1 MKALEQMNQKV
12 SRRGFLKIGTTAAGG
27 LLVGFYLPA
36 GKEAAAA
43 QSLTASKNLNA
54 FVHIGTDDLV
64 TFIIHK
70 PENGQGTTTSLS
82 QLLAE
87 ELEVD
92 WKKIRWQYAPIHPA
106 YSGGGGLQGTVGS
119 QAIRSTYSPLRQAGA
134 VAREMLVQA
143 AAQQWGIEKAQCRAE
158 NSSVINTLTNAR
170 LSYGSLADAA
180 SRLAPPP
187 SNTIK
192 LKTPA
197 EFKIVGKP
205 TKRLDTPEKIT
216 GKATFALDVRR
227 PGMLYAVVA
236 RCPVTGGAVASF
248 DATAAKAVAGV
259 QHVVQITEG
268 IAVVADNTWAA
279 MEGRK
284 ALKVQWNEG
293 ENANLSS
300 ASIRET
306 LANAIST
313 PGNVAKKTG
322 EGEAALAAAA
332 RQIEAVYE
340 APYLA
345 HAPMEPF
352 TCVADVKGDS
362 CEVWVGSQLPSVAN
376 GNAIQ
381 ASGLPAS
388 KINLHT
394 LYMGGGFGSRGGGA
408 YVTEAVGISKAIG
421 VPVKLTYTRED
432 DLQTDRFRPS
442 SYMKFRAGLDA
453 TGKLTTWTA
462 RVSCS
467 SFAAGG
473 LRNGVDNEGVAG
485 IHDHLYAIP
494 NIQVEYREP
503 GLKIPTNYWRS
514 VGHSQNTFFTEA
526 FIDELADAAG
536 KDPVEFRRELLANQP
551 RLLAALN
558 LAAEKAG
565 WGKPLPAGRA
575 MGVAAVNCF
584 GSFNAQIAEVSIVQ
598 GKVRVHRVVSAVD
611 CGIAVNP
618 AGVAQQM
625 QSAIV
630 YGLSAALRGAITF
643 EKGRVQQ
650 TNFHQ
655 YEPLRIDEMPVIETY
670 IVPSTNNP
678 GGMGEVGTPAI
689 APAVAN
695 AIFRA
700 TGKRIRR
707 MPFNLENFA

>member
-1 MKALEQMNQKV
+1 MKAARLN
-12 SRRGFLKIGTTAAGG
+12 RRGFFKVSTAAAGG
-27 LLVGFYLPA
+27 LLVGFYLP
-36 GKEAAAA
+36 GKSALAAVNDAP
-43 QSLTASKNLNA
+43 KLNA

-92 WKKIRWQYAPIHPA
+92 WKKIRWEYAPIA
-106 YSGGGGLQGTVGS
+106 QVYASGGLQGTVGS
-119 QAIRSTYSPLRQAGA
+119 QAIRSTYNPLRQAGA
-134 VAREMLVQA
+134 VAREMLIQA
-143 AAQQWGIEKAQCRAE
+143 AAQQWGVDKAQCRAE
-158 NSSVINTLTNAR
+158 NSTIVNTVNNAR

-180 SRLAPPP
+180 SKLTPPAA
-187 SNTIK
+187 NTIQ
-192 LKTPA
+192 LKPVSDY
-197 EFKIVGKP
+197 KVVGKP
-205 TKRLDTPEKIT
+205 TKRLDTPAKIT
-216 GKATFALDVRR
+216 GKAEFALDVVR

-236 RCPVTGGAVASF
+236 RCPVTGGSVASF
-248 DATAAKAVAGV
+248 DPAPAKAVPGV
-259 QHVVQITEG
+259 KHVVQIPEG
-268 IAVVADNTWAA
+268 IAIVADNTWSA

-284 ALKVQWNEG
+284 ALVVQWNEG
-293 ENANLSS
+293 ENAALSS

-306 LANAIST
+306 LANAIAT
-313 PGNVAKKTG
+313 PGNVATRRG
-322 EGEAALAAAA
+322 EGEAALATAAK
-332 RQIEAVYE
+332 QIDAVYE

-352 TCVADVKGDS
+352 TCVADFKNDS
-362 CEVWVGSQLPSVAN
+362 CEVWVGSQLPSIAN
-376 GNAIQ
+376 NNAVQ

-408 YVTEAVGISKAIG
+408 FVTEAVGISKAIG

-432 DLQTDRFRPS
+432 DLATDRFRPA
-442 SYMKFRAGLDA
+442 SYMRFKAGLDA
-453 TGKLTTWTA
+453 SGNLTTWTA

-467 SFAAGG
+467 SFAGMP
-473 LRNGVDNEGVAG
+473 NGIDREGVAG
-485 IHDHLYAIP
+485 INDTLYNIP
-494 NIQVEYREP
+494 NVQVEYREP

-514 VGHSQNTFFTEA
+514 VGHSQNTFFTES
-526 FIDELADAAG
+526 FIDELAIAAG

-551 RLLAALN
+551 RLLGALN
-558 LAAEKAG
+558 LAVEKAG

-618 AGVAQQM
+618 AGVEQQM

-630 YGLSAALRGAITF
+630 YGLSAALRGNITF

-655 YEPLRIDEMPVIETY
+655 YEPLRIDEMPVVETY
-670 IVPSTNNP
+670 IVPSTSNP

-695 AIFRA
+695 AIFKA
-700 TGKRIRR
+700 TGKRIRK
-707 MPFNLENFA
+707 MPFSLETFV

>member
-1 MKALEQMNQKV
+1 MSAIENVKLN
-12 SRRGFLKIGTTAAGG
+12 RRGFLKISTAAAGG
-27 LLVGFYLPA
+27 LLVGFYMP
-36 GKEAAAA
+36 GKGELAA
-43 QSLTASKNLNA
+43 QSANTIKNLNA

-92 WKKIRWQYAPIHPA
+92 WKKIRWEYAPINPVYGA
-106 YSGGGGLQGTVGS
+106 GLQGTVGS
-119 QAIRSTYSPLRQAGA
+119 QAIRSTYTPLRQAGA
-134 VAREMLVQA
+134 AAREMLIQA
-143 AAQQWGIEKAQCRAE
+143 AAQQWGIDKAQCRAE
-158 NSSVINTLTNAR
+158 NSTVINTVTNAK

-180 SRLAPPP
+180 SKLPAPAA
-187 SNTIK
+187 NTIQ
-192 LKTPA
+192 LKPA
-197 EFKIVGKP
+197 TAFKVVGKP

-216 GKATFALDVRR
+216 GKAEFALDVVR

-236 RCPVTGGAVASF
+236 RCPVTGGSVDSF
-248 DATAAKAVAGV
+248 DPTAARAVPGV
-259 QHVVQITEG
+259 KHVVQIPEG
-268 IAVVADNTWAA
+268 IAIVADNTWAA

-284 ALKVQWNEG
+284 ALVVQWNEG
-293 ENANLSS
+293 ENAALNT
-300 ASIRET
+300 ASIREI
-306 LANAIST
+306 LSKAIAT
-313 PGNVAKKTG
+313 PGNVAKRQG
-322 EGEAALAAAA
+322 EGEAALATAAK
-332 RQIEAVYE
+332 QVEAVYE

-381 ASGLPAS
+381 ASGLPAN

-408 YVTEAVGISKAIG
+408 YVTETVGISKALG
-421 VPVKLTYTRED
+421 VPIKVTYTRED
-432 DLQTDRFRPS
+432 DLSTDRFRPA
-442 SYMKFRAGLDA
+442 SYMRFKAGLDSS
-453 TGKLTTWTA
+453 GKLTAWTA

-467 SFAAGG
+467 SFAG
-473 LRNGVDNEGVAG
+473 LQNGLDREGVAG
-485 IHDHLYAIP
+485 ISDILYNIP

-503 GLKIPTNYWRS
+503 GIKIPTNYWRS
-514 VGHSQNTFFTEA
+514 VGHSQNTFFTES
-526 FIDELADAAG
+526 FIDELAIAAG
-536 KDPVEFRRELLANQP
+536 KDPVEFRRELLADQP
-551 RLLAALN
+551 RLLGALN

-611 CGIAVNP
+611 CGQAINP
-618 AGVAQQM
+618 AGVEQQM

-630 YGLSAALRGAITF
+630 YGLSAALRGNITF

-689 APAVAN
+689 APAVGN
-695 AIFRA
+695 AIFKA
-700 TGKRIRR
+700 TGKRVRR
-707 MPFNLENFA
+707 MPFSLETFV

>member
-1 MKALEQMNQKV
+1 MSAIENVKLN
-12 SRRGFLKIGTTAAGG
+12 RRGFLKISSAAAGG
-27 LLVGFYLPA
+27 LLVGFYLP
-36 GKEAAAA
+36 GKGELAA
-43 QSLTASKNLNA
+43 QSANTIKNLNA

-92 WKKIRWQYAPIHPA
+92 WKKIRWEYAPINPVYGA
-106 YSGGGGLQGTVGS
+106 GLQGTVGS
-119 QAIRSTYSPLRQAGA
+119 QAIRSTYTPLRQAGA
-134 VAREMLVQA
+134 AAREMLIQA
-143 AAQQWGIEKAQCRAE
+143 AAQQWGIDKAQCRAE
-158 NSSVINTLTNAR
+158 NSTVINTVTNAK

-180 SRLAPPP
+180 SKLPAPAA
-187 SNTIK
+187 NAIQ
-192 LKTPA
+192 LKPA
-197 EFKIVGKP
+197 TAFKVVGKP

-216 GKATFALDVRR
+216 GKAEFALDVRR

-236 RCPVTGGAVASF
+236 RCPVTGGSVASF
-248 DATAAKAVAGV
+248 DPTAAKAVPGV
-259 QHVVQITEG
+259 KHVIQIPEG
-268 IAVVADNTWAA
+268 IAIVADNTWAA

-284 ALKVQWNEG
+284 ALVVQFNEG
-293 ENANLSS
+293 ENAGLNT
-300 ASIRET
+300 ASIREI
-306 LANAIST
+306 LSKAIAT
-313 PGNVAKKTG
+313 PGNVATRRG
-322 EGEAALAAAA
+322 EGEAALATAAK
-332 RQIEAVYE
+332 QIEAVYE

-381 ASGLPAS
+381 ASGLPAN

-408 YVTEAVGISKAIG
+408 YVTETVGISKALGIPIK
-421 VPVKLTYTRED
+421 VTYTRED
-432 DLQTDRFRPS
+432 DLSTDRFRPA
-442 SYMKFRAGLDA
+442 SYMRFKAGMDSS
-453 TGKLTTWTA
+453 GKLTAWTA

-467 SFAAGG
+467 SFAG
-473 LRNGVDNEGVAG
+473 LQNGLDREGVAG
-485 IHDHLYAIP
+485 ISDILYNVP

-503 GLKIPTNYWRS
+503 GIKIPTNYWRS
-514 VGHSQNTFFTEA
+514 VGHSQNTFFTES
-526 FIDELADAAG
+526 FIDELAIDAG

-551 RLLAALN
+551 RLLGALN

-565 WGKPLPAGRA
+565 WGKPLPSGRA

-611 CGIAVNP
+611 CGQAINP
-618 AGVAQQM
+618 AGVEQQM

-630 YGLSAALRGAITF
+630 YGLSAALRGNITF

-689 APAVAN
+689 APAVGN
-695 AIFRA
+695 AIFKA
-700 TGKRIRR
+700 TGKRVRR
-707 MPFNLENFA
+707 MPFSLETFV

>member
-1 MKALEQMNQKV
+1 MSAIENMKLN
-12 SRRGFLKIGTTAAGG
+12 RRHFLKISSAAAGG
-27 LLVGFYLPA
+27 LLVGFYLP
-36 GKEAAAA
+36 GKGELAA
-43 QSLTASKNLNA
+43 QSANTIKNLNA

-92 WKKIRWQYAPIHPA
+92 WKKIRWEYAPINPVYGA
-106 YSGGGGLQGTVGS
+106 GLQGTVGS
-119 QAIRSTYSPLRQAGA
+119 QAIRSTYTPLRQAGA
-134 VAREMLVQA
+134 AAREMLIQA
-143 AAQQWGIEKAQCRAE
+143 AAQQWGIDKAQCRAE
-158 NSSVINTLTNAR
+158 NSTVINTVTNAK
-170 LSYGSLADAA
+170 LNYGSLADAA
-180 SRLAPPP
+180 SKLPAPAA
-187 SNTIK
+187 NAIQ
-192 LKTPA
+192 LKPA
-197 EFKIVGKP
+197 TAFKVVGKP

-216 GKATFALDVRR
+216 GKAEFALDVRR

-236 RCPVTGGAVASF
+236 RCPVTGGSVASF
-248 DATAAKAVAGV
+248 DPTAAKAVPGV
-259 QHVVQITEG
+259 KHVVQIPEG
-268 IAVVADNTWAA
+268 IAIVADNTWAA

-284 ALKVQWNEG
+284 ALVVQFNEG
-293 ENANLSS
+293 ENAGLNT
-300 ASIRET
+300 ASIREI
-306 LANAIST
+306 LSKAIAT
-313 PGNVAKKTG
+313 PGNVATRRG
-322 EGEAALAAAA
+322 EGEAALATAAK
-332 RQIEAVYE
+332 QIEAVYE

-381 ASGLPAS
+381 ASGLPAN

-408 YVTEAVGISKAIG
+408 YVTETVGISKALGIPIK
-421 VPVKLTYTRED
+421 VTYTRED
-432 DLQTDRFRPS
+432 DLSTDRFRPA
-442 SYMKFRAGLDA
+442 SYMRFKAGMDSS
-453 TGKLTTWTA
+453 GKLTAWTA

-467 SFAAGG
+467 SFAG
-473 LRNGVDNEGVAG
+473 LQNGLDREGVAG
-485 IHDHLYAIP
+485 IADIP
-494 NIQVEYREP
+494 YTVPNVQVEYREP
-503 GLKIPTNYWRS
+503 GIKIPTNYWRS
-514 VGHSQNTFFTEA
+514 VGHSQNTFFTES
-526 FIDELADAAG
+526 FIDELAIAAG
-536 KDPVEFRRELLANQP
+536 KDPVEFRRELLADQP
-551 RLLAALN
+551 RLLGALN

-611 CGIAVNP
+611 CGQAVNP
-618 AGVAQQM
+618 AGVEQQM

-630 YGLSAALRGAITF
+630 YGLSAALRGNITF

-689 APAVAN
+689 APAVGN
-695 AIFRA
+695 AIFKA
-700 TGKRIRR
+700 TGKRVRR
-707 MPFNLENFA
+707 MPFSLETFV

>member
-1 MKALEQMNQKV
+1 MKAAKLN
-12 SRRGFLKIGTTAAGG
+12 RRGFFKVSTAAAGG
-27 LLVGFYLPA
+27 LIVGFYLP
-36 GKEAAAA
+36 GKGALAAVNDAP
-43 QSLTASKNLNA
+43 KLNA

-92 WKKIRWQYAPIHPA
+92 WKKIRWEYAPIA
-106 YSGGGGLQGTVGS
+106 QVYASGGLQGTVGS
-119 QAIRSTYSPLRQAGA
+119 QAIRSTYNPLRQAGA
-134 VAREMLVQA
+134 VAREMLIQA
-143 AAQQWGIEKAQCRAE
+143 AAQQWGVDKAQCRAE
-158 NSSVINTLTNAR
+158 NSTVVNTVSNAR

-180 SRLAPPP
+180 SKLTPPAA
-187 SNTIK
+187 NTIQ
-192 LKTPA
+192 LKPVSDY
-197 EFKIVGKP
+197 KVVGKP
-205 TKRLDTPEKIT
+205 TKRLDTPAKIT
-216 GKATFALDVRR
+216 GKAEFALDVVR

-236 RCPVTGGAVASF
+236 RCPVTGGSVASF
-248 DATAAKAVAGV
+248 DPAAAKAVPGV
-259 QHVVQITEG
+259 KHVVQIPEG
-268 IAVVADNTWAA
+268 IAVVADDTWSA

-284 ALKVQWNEG
+284 ALVVQWNEG
-293 ENANLSS
+293 ENAALSS

-306 LANAIST
+306 LANAIAT
-313 PGNVAKKTG
+313 PGNVATRRG
-322 EGEAALAAAA
+322 EGEAALATAAK
-332 RQIEAVYE
+332 QIDAVYE

-352 TCVADVKGDS
+352 TCVADFKNAS
-362 CEVWVGSQLPSVAN
+362 CEVWVGSQLPSIAN
-376 GNAIQ
+376 NNAVQ

-408 YVTEAVGISKAIG
+408 FVTEAVGISKAIG

-432 DLQTDRFRPS
+432 DLATDRFRPA
-442 SYMKFRAGLDA
+442 SYMRFKAGLDA
-453 TGKLTTWTA
+453 SGNLTTWTA

-467 SFAAGG
+467 SFAGMQ
-473 LRNGVDNEGVAG
+473 NGIDREGVAG
-485 IHDHLYAIP
+485 INDTLYNIP
-494 NIQVEYREP
+494 NVQVEYREP
-503 GLKIPTNYWRS
+503 GIKIPTNYWRS
-514 VGHSQNTFFTEA
+514 VGHSQNTFFTES
-526 FIDELADAAG
+526 FIDELAVAAG

-551 RLLAALN
+551 RLLGALN

-618 AGVAQQM
+618 AGVEQQM

-630 YGLSAALRGAITF
+630 YGLSAALRGNITF

-655 YEPLRIDEMPVIETY
+655 YEPLRIDEMPVVETY
-670 IVPSTNNP
+670 IVPSTSNP

-695 AIFRA
+695 AIFKA
-700 TGKRIRR
+700 TGKRIRK
-707 MPFNLENFA
+707 MPFSLETFV

>member
-1 MKALEQMNQKV
+1 MRTAEQMNGKV
-12 SRRGFLKIGTTAAGG
+12 SRRGFLKIGTAAAGG
-27 LLVGFYLPA
+27 LLVGFYLP
-36 GKEAAAA
+36 GRNTAAA
-43 QSLTASKNLNA
+43 QSLTGVSNLNA
-54 FVHIGTDDLV
+54 FVHIGSDDLV

-92 WKKIRWQYAPIHPA
+92 WTKIRWEYAPINA
-106 YSGGGGLQGTVGS
+106 VYASGGLQGTVGS
-119 QAIRSTYSPLRQAGA
+119 QAIRTTYNPLRQAGA
-134 VAREMLVQA
+134 VAREMLLQA
-143 AAQQWGIEKAQCRAE
+143 AAQQWGIDKAQCRAE

-180 SRLAPPP
+180 SKLPAPAA
-187 SNTIK
+187 NAIQ

-197 EFKIVGKP
+197 EFKVVGKP
-205 TKRLDTPEKIT
+205 AKRLDTPEKIT

-236 RCPVTGGAVASF
+236 RCPVIGGTVASF
-248 DATAAKAVAGV
+248 DATDAKAVAGV
-259 QHVVQITEG
+259 RHVVQIPEG
-268 IAVVADNTWAA
+268 VAVVADNTWAA

-293 ENANLSS
+293 ANANLNS
-300 ASIRET
+300 AAIREI
-306 LANAIST
+306 LATAIST
-313 PGNVAKKTG
+313 PGNVARKTG
-322 EGEAALAAAA
+322 EGEGGLATAAKQL
-332 RQIEAVYE
+332 EAVYE

-352 TCVADVKGDS
+352 TCVADVKADS

-376 GNAIQ
+376 GNAVQ
-381 ASGLPAS
+381 ASGMPAA

-432 DLQTDRFRPS
+432 DLQTDRFRPA

-453 TGKLTTWTA
+453 DGKLTTWTA

-473 LRNGVDNEGVAG
+473 MRNGVDNEGVAG
-485 IHDHLYAIP
+485 IHDTLYAIP
-494 NIQVEYREP
+494 NVQVEYREP

-526 FIDELADAAG
+526 FIDELASAAG
-536 KDPVEFRRELLANQP
+536 KDPVEFRRELLASQP
-551 RLLAALN
+551 RLLGTLN

-584 GSFNAQIAEVSIVQ
+584 GSFNTQIAEISIVQ

-643 EKGRVQQ
+643 DKGRVQQ

-655 YEPLRIDEMPVIETY
+655 YEPLRIDEMPIIETY
-670 IVPSTNNP
+670 IVPSTSNP

-700 TGKRIRR
+700 TGKRIRK

>member
-1 MKALEQMNQKV
+1 MSAIENVKLN
-12 SRRGFLKIGTTAAGG
+12 RRGFLKISTAAAGG
-27 LLVGFYLPA
+27 LLVGFYMP
-36 GKEAAAA
+36 GKGELAA
-43 QSLTASKNLNA
+43 QSANTIKNLNA

-92 WKKIRWQYAPIHPA
+92 WKKIRWEYAPINPVYGA
-106 YSGGGGLQGTVGS
+106 GLQGTVGS
-119 QAIRSTYSPLRQAGA
+119 QAIRSTYTPLRQAGA
-134 VAREMLVQA
+134 AAREMLIQA
-143 AAQQWGIEKAQCRAE
+143 AAQQWGIDKAQCRAE
-158 NSSVINTLTNAR
+158 NSTVINTVTNAK

-180 SRLAPPP
+180 SKLSAPAA
-187 SNTIK
+187 NTIQ
-192 LKTPA
+192 LKPA
-197 EFKIVGKP
+197 TAFKVVGKP

-216 GKATFALDVRR
+216 GKAEFALDVRR

-236 RCPVTGGAVASF
+236 RCPVTGGSVASF
-248 DATAAKAVAGV
+248 DPTAAKAVPGV
-259 QHVVQITEG
+259 KHVIQIPEG
-268 IAVVADNTWAA
+268 IAIVADNTWAA

-284 ALKVQWNEG
+284 ALVVQFNEG
-293 ENANLSS
+293 ENAGLNT
-300 ASIRET
+300 ASIREI
-306 LANAIST
+306 LSKAIAT
-313 PGNVAKKTG
+313 PGNVATRRG
-322 EGEAALAAAA
+322 EGEAALATAAK
-332 RQIEAVYE
+332 QIEAVYE

-381 ASGLPAS
+381 ASGLPAN

-408 YVTEAVGISKAIG
+408 YVTETVGISKALGIPIK
-421 VPVKLTYTRED
+421 VTYTRED
-432 DLQTDRFRPS
+432 DLSTDRFRPA
-442 SYMKFRAGLDA
+442 SYMRFKAGMDSS
-453 TGKLTTWTA
+453 GKLTAWTA

-467 SFAAGG
+467 SFAG
-473 LRNGVDNEGVAG
+473 LQNGIDREGVAG
-485 IHDHLYAIP
+485 IADIP
-494 NIQVEYREP
+494 YTVPNVQVEYREP
-503 GLKIPTNYWRS
+503 GIKIPTNYWRS
-514 VGHSQNTFFTEA
+514 VGHSQNTFFTES
-526 FIDELADAAG
+526 FIDELAIDAG

-551 RLLAALN
+551 RLLGALK

-611 CGIAVNP
+611 CGQAINP
-618 AGVAQQM
+618 AGVEQQM

-630 YGLSAALRGAITF
+630 YGLSAALRGNITF

-689 APAVAN
+689 APAVGN
-695 AIFRA
+695 AIFKA
-700 TGKRIRR
+700 TGKRVRR
-707 MPFNLENFA
+707 MPFSLETFV

>member
-1 MKALEQMNQKV
+1 MSAIENVKLN
-12 SRRGFLKIGTTAAGG
+12 RRGFLKISTAAAGG
-27 LLVGFYLPA
+27 LLVGFYLP
-36 GKEAAAA
+36 GKGELAA
-43 QSLTASKNLNA
+43 QSANTIKNLNA

-92 WKKIRWQYAPIHPA
+92 WKKIRWEYAPINPVYGA
-106 YSGGGGLQGTVGS
+106 GLQGTVGS
-119 QAIRSTYSPLRQAGA
+119 QAIRSTYTPLRQAGA
-134 VAREMLVQA
+134 AAREMLIQA
-143 AAQQWGIEKAQCRAE
+143 AAQQWGIDKAQCRAE
-158 NSSVINTLTNAR
+158 NSTVINTVTNAK

-180 SRLAPPP
+180 SKLPAPAA
-187 SNTIK
+187 NTIQ
-192 LKTPA
+192 LKPA
-197 EFKIVGKP
+197 TAFKVVGKP

-216 GKATFALDVRR
+216 GKAEFALDVVR

-236 RCPVTGGAVASF
+236 RCPVTGGSVASF
-248 DATAAKAVAGV
+248 DPTAARAVPGV
-259 QHVVQITEG
+259 KHVVQIPEG
-268 IAVVADNTWAA
+268 IAIVADNTWAA

-284 ALKVQWNEG
+284 ALVVQWNEG
-293 ENANLSS
+293 ENAALNT
-300 ASIRET
+300 AAIREI
-306 LANAIST
+306 LSKAIAT
-313 PGNVAKKTG
+313 PGNVAKRQG
-322 EGEAALAAAA
+322 EGEAALATAAK
-332 RQIEAVYE
+332 QIEAVYE

-381 ASGLPAS
+381 ASGLPAN

-408 YVTEAVGISKAIG
+408 YVTETVGISKALGIPIK
-421 VPVKLTYTRED
+421 VTYTRED
-432 DLQTDRFRPS
+432 DLSTDRFRPA
-442 SYMKFRAGLDA
+442 SYMRFKAGLDSS
-453 TGKLTTWTA
+453 GKLTAWTA

-467 SFAAGG
+467 SFAG
-473 LRNGVDNEGVAG
+473 LQNGLDREGVAG
-485 IHDHLYAIP
+485 ISDILYNIP

-503 GLKIPTNYWRS
+503 GIKIPTNYWRS
-514 VGHSQNTFFTEA
+514 VGHSQNTFFTES
-526 FIDELADAAG
+526 FIDELAIEAG

-551 RLLAALN
+551 RLLGALN

-611 CGIAVNP
+611 CGQAINP
-618 AGVAQQM
+618 AGVEQQM

-630 YGLSAALRGAITF
+630 YGLSAALRGNITF

-689 APAVAN
+689 APAVGN
-695 AIFRA
+695 AIFKA
-700 TGKRIRR
+700 TGKRVRR
-707 MPFNLENFA
+707 MPFSLETFV

>member
-1 MKALEQMNQKV
+1 MNTSINSKLDRRSFLKV
-12 SRRGFLKIGTTAAGG
+12 STAAAGG
-27 LLVGFYLPA
+27 LLVGFYLP
-36 GKEAAAA
+36 GKGELAA
-43 QSLTASKNLNA
+43 QSPTANLNA

-92 WKKIRWQYAPIHPA
+92 WQKIRWEYAPIAPVYA
-106 YSGGGGLQGTVGS
+106 SGGLQGTVGS
-119 QAIRSTYSPLRQAGA
+119 QAIRSTYTPLRQAGA
-134 VAREMLVQA
+134 VAREMLIQA
-143 AAQQWGIEKAQCRAE
+143 AAQQWGVDKSQCRAE
-158 NSSVINTLTNAR
+158 NSTVINTVTNAR
-170 LSYGSLADAA
+170 LSYGSLANAA
-180 SRLAPPP
+180 SKLPAPAA
-187 SNTIK
+187 STVK

-197 EFKIVGKP
+197 EYKVVGKP
-205 TKRLDTPEKIT
+205 TKRLDTPAKIT
-216 GKATFALDVRR
+216 GKAEFALDVRR

-236 RCPVTGGAVASF
+236 RCPVTGGSVASF
-248 DATAAKAVAGV
+248 DPAAAKAIPGV
-259 QHVVQITEG
+259 KHVVQIPEG

-284 ALKVQWNEG
+284 ALTVKWNEG
-293 ENANLSS
+293 ENANLNS
-300 ASIRET
+300 AAIREI
-306 LANAIST
+306 LANAIAT
-313 PGNVAKKTG
+313 PGNVARKTG
-322 EGEAALAAAA
+322 EGEAALATAAK
-332 RQIEAVYE
+332 QVEAVYE

-352 TCVADVKGDS
+352 TCVADVKADS
-362 CEVWVGSQLPSVAN
+362 CEVWVGSQLPSIAN

-381 ASGLPAS
+381 ASGLPAE

-408 YVTEAVGISKAIG
+408 FVTEAVGISKAIG

-432 DLQTDRFRPS
+432 DLQTDRFRPTS
-442 SYMKFRAGLDA
+442 LMKFRAGLDSS
-453 TGKLTTWTA
+453 GKLTTWTA

-467 SFAAGG
+467 SFSG
-473 LRNGVDNEGVAG
+473 RMQSGVDREGVAG
-485 IHDHLYAIP
+485 ISDILYAVP

-526 FIDELADAAG
+526 FIDELAAAAG

-551 RLLAALN
+551 RLLGALN

-565 WGKPLPAGRA
+565 WGKPLPAGRG

-611 CGIAVNP
+611 CGMAVNP

-625 QSAIV
+625 ESAIV

-643 EKGRVQQ
+643 DKGRVQQ

-655 YEPLRIDEMPVIETY
+655 YEPLRMDEMPVIETH
-670 IVPSTNNP
+670 IVPSTSNP

-695 AIFRA
+695 AIFKA
-700 TGKRIRR
+700 TGKRVRR
-707 MPFNLENFA
+707 LPFSLETFA

>member
-1 MKALEQMNQKV
+1 MSTKLN
-12 SRRGFLKIGTTAAGG
+12 RRGFIKISSAAAGG
-27 LLVGFYLPA
+27 LLVGFCLPGRSELA
-36 GKEAAAA
+36 G
-43 QSLTASKNLNA
+43 QSVSAVKNLNA
-54 FVHIGTDDLV
+54 FIHIGTDDLV

-70 PENGQGTTTSLS
+70 PENGQGTTTSLA

-92 WKKIRWQYAPIHPA
+92 WKKIRWEYAPIA
-106 YSGGGGLQGTVGS
+106 QVYASGGLQGTVGS
-119 QAIRSTYSPLRQAGA
+119 QAVRSTYNPLRQAGA

-143 AAQQWGIEKAQCRAE
+143 AAQQWGIDKAQCRAE
-158 NSSVINTLTNAR
+158 NSTVVNTVTHAK

-180 SRLAPPP
+180 SKLTPPAA
-187 SNTIK
+187 NTIP
-192 LKTPA
+192 LKPVA
-197 EFKIVGKP
+197 QYKVVGKR
-205 TKRLDTPEKIT
+205 TKRLDTPAKIT
-216 GKATFALDVRR
+216 GKAEFALDVRR
-227 PGMLYAVVA
+227 PGMLNAVVA
-236 RCPVTGGAVASF
+236 RCPVVGGSVASF
-248 DATAAKAVAGV
+248 DATAAKAVPGV
-259 QHVVQITEG
+259 KHVVQIPEG
-268 IAVVADNTWAA
+268 IAVVADNTWSA

-284 ALKVQWNEG
+284 ALVVQWNEG
-293 ENANLSS
+293 ENASLNS
-300 ASIRET
+300 AGIRET
-306 LANAIST
+306 LAQMIAS
-313 PGNVAKKTG
+313 PGNVATSRG
-322 EGEAALAAAA
+322 EGEAGLATAAKVV
-332 RQIEAVYE
+332 EAVYE

-352 TCVADVKGDS
+352 TCVADVKADS

-376 GNAIQ
+376 GNAVQ
-381 ASGLPAS
+381 ASGLPAA

-421 VPVKLTYTRED
+421 VPVKVTYTRED
-432 DLQTDRFRPS
+432 DLATDRFRPA

-453 TGKLTTWTA
+453 AGKLTTWTA

-467 SFAAGG
+467 SFAG
-473 LRNGVDNEGVAG
+473 LRNGLDREGVAG
-485 IHDHLYAIP
+485 INDTLYAIP
-494 NIQVEYREP
+494 NVQVEYREP
-503 GLKIPTNYWRS
+503 AIKIPTNYWRS
-514 VGHSQNTFFTEA
+514 VGHSQNTFFTEG
-526 FIDELADAAG
+526 FIDELALAAG
-536 KDPVEFRRELLANQP
+536 KDPVEFRRELLASQP
-551 RLLAALN
+551 RLLGALN

-618 AGVAQQM
+618 AGVEQQM
-625 QSAIV
+625 ESAIV
-630 YGLSAALRGAITF
+630 YGLSAALRGNITF

-655 YEPLRIDEMPVIETY
+655 YEPLRIDEMPVIETF

-695 AIFRA
+695 AIFKA
-700 TGKRIRR
+700 TGKRVRR
-707 MPFNLENFA
+707 MPFSLETFV

>member
-1 MKALEQMNQKV
+1 MSAIENVKLN
-12 SRRGFLKIGTTAAGG
+12 RRGFLKISSAAAGG
-27 LLVGFYLPA
+27 LLVGFYLP
-36 GKEAAAA
+36 GKGELAA
-43 QSLTASKNLNA
+43 QSANTIKNLNA

-92 WKKIRWQYAPIHPA
+92 WKKIRWEYAPINPVYGA
-106 YSGGGGLQGTVGS
+106 GLQGTVGS
-119 QAIRSTYSPLRQAGA
+119 QAIRSTYTPLRQAGA
-134 VAREMLVQA
+134 AAREMLIQA
-143 AAQQWGIEKAQCRAE
+143 AAQQWGVDKAQCRAE
-158 NSSVINTLTNAR
+158 NSTVINTVTNAK

-180 SRLAPPP
+180 SKLPAPAA
-187 SNTIK
+187 NAIQ
-192 LKTPA
+192 LKPA
-197 EFKIVGKP
+197 TEFKVVGKP

-216 GKATFALDVRR
+216 GKAEIALDVRR

-236 RCPVTGGAVASF
+236 RCPVTGGSVASF
-248 DATAAKAVAGV
+248 DPTAAKAVPGV
-259 QHVVQITEG
+259 KHVVQIPEG
-268 IAVVADNTWAA
+268 IAIVADNTWAA

-284 ALKVQWNEG
+284 ALVVQFNEG
-293 ENANLSS
+293 ENAGLNT
-300 ASIRET
+300 ASIREI
-306 LANAIST
+306 LSKAIAT
-313 PGNVAKKTG
+313 PGNVATRRG
-322 EGEAALAAAA
+322 EGEAALATAAK
-332 RQIEAVYE
+332 QIEAVYE

-381 ASGLPAS
+381 ASGLPAN

-408 YVTEAVGISKAIG
+408 YVTETVGISKALGIPIK
-421 VPVKLTYTRED
+421 VTYTRED
-432 DLQTDRFRPS
+432 DLSTDRFRPA
-442 SYMKFRAGLDA
+442 SYMRFKAGMDSS
-453 TGKLTTWTA
+453 GNLTAWTA

-467 SFAAGG
+467 SFAG
-473 LRNGVDNEGVAG
+473 LQNGLDREGVAG
-485 IHDHLYAIP
+485 IADIP
-494 NIQVEYREP
+494 YTVPNVQVEYREP
-503 GLKIPTNYWRS
+503 GIKIPTNYWRS
-514 VGHSQNTFFTEA
+514 VGHSQNTFFTES
-526 FIDELADAAG
+526 FIDELAIDAG

-551 RLLAALN
+551 RLLGALN

-611 CGIAVNP
+611 CGQAINP
-618 AGVAQQM
+618 AGVEQQM

-630 YGLSAALRGAITF
+630 YGLSAALRGNITF

-689 APAVAN
+689 APAVGN
-695 AIFRA
+695 AIFKA
-700 TGKRIRR
+700 TGKRVRR
-707 MPFNLENFA
+707 MPFSLETFV

>member
-1 MKALEQMNQKV
+1 MSAIENVKLN
-12 SRRGFLKIGTTAAGG
+12 RRGFLKISTAAAGG
-27 LLVGFYLPA
+27 LLVGFYMP
-36 GKEAAAA
+36 GKSELAA
-43 QSLTASKNLNA
+43 QSANTIKNLNA

-92 WKKIRWQYAPIHPA
+92 WKKIRWEYAPINPVYGA
-106 YSGGGGLQGTVGS
+106 GLQGTVGS
-119 QAIRSTYSPLRQAGA
+119 QAIRSTYTPLRQAGA
-134 VAREMLVQA
+134 AAREMLIQA
-143 AAQQWGIEKAQCRAE
+143 AAQQWGIDKAQCRAE
-158 NSSVINTLTNAR
+158 NSTVINTVTNAK

-180 SRLAPPP
+180 SKLPAPAA
-187 SNTIK
+187 NTIQ
-192 LKTPA
+192 LKPA
-197 EFKIVGKP
+197 TAFKVVGKP

-216 GKATFALDVRR
+216 GKAEFALDVVR

-236 RCPVTGGAVASF
+236 RCPVTGGSVASF
-248 DATAAKAVAGV
+248 DPTAAKAVPGV
-259 QHVVQITEG
+259 KHVVQIPEG
-268 IAVVADNTWAA
+268 IAIVADNTWAA

-284 ALKVQWNEG
+284 ALVVQWNEG
-293 ENANLSS
+293 ENAALNT
-300 ASIRET
+300 AAIREI
-306 LANAIST
+306 LSKAIAT
-313 PGNVAKKTG
+313 PGNVAKRQG
-322 EGEAALAAAA
+322 EGEAALATAAK
-332 RQIEAVYE
+332 QIEAVYE

-381 ASGLPAS
+381 ASGLPAN

-408 YVTEAVGISKAIG
+408 YVTETVGISKALGIPIK
-421 VPVKLTYTRED
+421 VTYTRED
-432 DLQTDRFRPS
+432 DLSTDRFRPA
-442 SYMKFRAGLDA
+442 SYMRFKAGLDSS
-453 TGKLTTWTA
+453 GKLTAWTA

-467 SFAAGG
+467 SFAG
-473 LRNGVDNEGVAG
+473 LQNGLDREGTAG
-485 IHDHLYAIP
+485 ISDILYNIP

-503 GLKIPTNYWRS
+503 GIKIPTNYWRS
-514 VGHSQNTFFTEA
+514 VGHSQNTFFTES
-526 FIDELADAAG
+526 FIDELAIEAG

-551 RLLAALN
+551 RLLGALN

-611 CGIAVNP
+611 CGQAVNP
-618 AGVAQQM
+618 AGVEQQM

-630 YGLSAALRGAITF
+630 YGLSAALRGNITF

-689 APAVAN
+689 APAVGN
-695 AIFRA
+695 AIFKA
-700 TGKRIRR
+700 TGKRVRR
-707 MPFNLENFA
+707 MPFSLETFV

>member
-1 MKALEQMNQKV
+1 MSAIENVKLN
-12 SRRGFLKIGTTAAGG
+12 RRSFLKISSAAAGG
-27 LLVGFYLPA
+27 LLVGFYLP
-36 GKEAAAA
+36 GKGELAA
-43 QSLTASKNLNA
+43 QSANTIKNLNA

-92 WKKIRWQYAPIHPA
+92 WKKIRWEYAPINPVYGA
-106 YSGGGGLQGTVGS
+106 GLQGTVGS
-119 QAIRSTYSPLRQAGA
+119 QAIRSTYTPLRQAGA
-134 VAREMLVQA
+134 AAREMLIQA
-143 AAQQWGIEKAQCRAE
+143 AAQQWGIDKAQCRAE
-158 NSSVINTLTNAR
+158 NSTVINTVTNAK

-180 SRLAPPP
+180 SKLPAPAA
-187 SNTIK
+187 NAIQ
-192 LKTPA
+192 LKPA
-197 EFKIVGKP
+197 TAFKVVGKP

-216 GKATFALDVRR
+216 GKAEFALDVVR

-236 RCPVTGGAVASF
+236 RCPVTGGSVASF
-248 DATAAKAVAGV
+248 DPTAAKAVPGV
-259 QHVVQITEG
+259 KHVVQIPEG
-268 IAVVADNTWAA
+268 IAIVADNTWAA

-284 ALKVQWNEG
+284 ALVVQFNEG
-293 ENANLSS
+293 ENAGLNT
-300 ASIRET
+300 ATIREILT
-306 LANAIST
+306 KAIAT
-313 PGNVAKKTG
+313 PGNVATRRG
-322 EGEAALAAAA
+322 EGEAALATAAK
-332 RQIEAVYE
+332 QIEAVYE

-381 ASGLPAS
+381 ASGLPAN

-408 YVTEAVGISKAIG
+408 YVTETVGISKALGIPIK
-421 VPVKLTYTRED
+421 VTYTRED
-432 DLQTDRFRPS
+432 DLSTDRFRPA
-442 SYMKFRAGLDA
+442 SYMRFKAGMDSS
-453 TGKLTTWTA
+453 GKLTAWTA

-467 SFAAGG
+467 SFAG
-473 LRNGVDNEGVAG
+473 LQNGLDREGVAG
-485 IHDHLYAIP
+485 IADIP
-494 NIQVEYREP
+494 YTVPNVQVEYREP
-503 GLKIPTNYWRS
+503 GIKIPTNYWRS
-514 VGHSQNTFFTEA
+514 VGHSQNTFFTES
-526 FIDELADAAG
+526 FIDELAIEAG

-551 RLLAALN
+551 RLLGALN

-611 CGIAVNP
+611 CGQAINP
-618 AGVAQQM
+618 AGVEQQM

-630 YGLSAALRGAITF
+630 YGLSAALRGNITF

-689 APAVAN
+689 APAVGN
-695 AIFRA
+695 AIFKA
-700 TGKRIRR
+700 TGKRVRR
-707 MPFNLENFA
+707 MAFSLETFV